1 MSMQFPEVL
10 EYDGQRLPMATDV
23 LEPYVEANGINTE
36 FLHRHTALERGYV
49 GVWEILEE
57 ALYLTELLGE
67 LPDRTAAPVAEM
79 FFPGRGL
86 PILADWFTGTL
97 RCPQGR
103 RLQTR
108 LLGWASVY
116 ERDLLIEIERGKVMG
131 IVVQHNGCFVQVPCD
146 ETDIPDF
153 LRRA

>member
-1 MSMQFPEVL
+1 MSMQTPEVL
-10 EYDGQRLPMATDV
+10 DYDGQRLPMATDV
-23 LEPYVEANGINTE
+23 LEPYLETNSIDTA

-49 GVWEILEE
+49 GVWAILDD
-57 ALYLTELLGE
+57 AFYLTELLGE
-67 LPDRTAAPVAEM
+67 FPDRTAARVTEM

-86 PILADWFTGTL
+86 PLLADWFSGTL

-108 LLGWASVY
+108 LLGWESVY
-116 ERDLLIEIERGKVMG
+116 ERDLLIEIERGKVMD
-131 IVVQHNGCFVQVPCD
+131 IVVHHNGCFVQVPCD